1 MSATDEKPYA
11 EHGVGDSEAHGV
23 KHEVARVDDFD
34 FTPQEQKRIIQ
45 RIDRR
50 LVVTVGAMYC
60 VSLMDRTNLG
70 AANIAGMGKDLGL
83 SVGTRYVSVLVA
95 NQFAWLKALDL
106 HEAFFLTCETV
117 SHNSCLL
124 CYLHRLPTSI
134 DRYRPE
140 AWA

>member
-11 EHGVGDSEAHGV
+11 DHVGGDSEALGV

-34 FTPQEQKRIIQ
+34 FTPEEQTKIIR

-70 AANIAGMGKDLGL
+70 SANIAGMGKDLRL
-83 SVGTRYVSVLVA
+83 DIGTRYVGFPVDSEVA
-95 NQFAWLKALDL
+95 
-106 HEAFFLTCETV
+106 
-117 SHNSCLL
+117 CLL
-124 CYLHRLPTSI
+124 PL
-134 DRYRPE
+134 
-140 AWA
+140 